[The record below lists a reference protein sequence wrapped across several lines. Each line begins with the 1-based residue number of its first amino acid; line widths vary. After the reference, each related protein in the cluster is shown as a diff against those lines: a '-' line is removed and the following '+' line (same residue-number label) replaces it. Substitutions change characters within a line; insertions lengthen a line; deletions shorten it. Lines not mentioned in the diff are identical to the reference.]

1 MVTARRMTSSAR
13 AGSSDDAQK
22 HARGDSA
29 TSLAASA
36 ASTTA
41 AVTTTRPFEMSDFV
55 TVDSIGEGSYSSV
68 REVFLADKPSERYAL
83 KVMDKAHIV
92 REEKAR
98 YVATERTLL
107 ATRLQDCDGV
117 VALRFTFQDYYSLY
131 MGMELCPGGDLY
143 WQLKRS
149 KNEVMAEDKVVFYVS
164 EVIRAVQQCHE
175 RGVVHRDIKPE
186 NVLIDS
192 SGHVKLCDFGSA
204 LDLQPAP
211 TSALT
216 AIAEQMKKKKE
227 SRSKKQSRGASF
239 VGTAEYVAPE
249 ILEGCEETTTSV
261 DLWSIGVMTF
271 QLLTGRV
278 PFKGKTEYLT
288 MQEVLKG
295 KYTYPSSPSI
305 SQNAKD
311 FIDKLLVRSPEK
323 RLGYKDLR
331 AIRSH
336 PFFAL
341 VGDWSTLRARE
352 APSVLYATGVG
363 SDATVSES
371 ETDGDSDTDD
381 DWKARVSAAEAALA
395 AL

>member
-1 MVTARRMTSSAR
+1 MTSSAR
-13 AGSSDDAQK
+13 ADSSDDVPRRLQC
-22 HARGDSA
+22 DSA
-29 TSLAASA
+29 TSLVASA
-36 ASTTA
+36 ASTA
-41 AVTTTRPFEMSDFV
+41 ASVTTRPFEMADFV
-55 TVDSIGEGSYSSV
+55 TVDGIGQGSYSSV

-107 ATRLQDCDGV
+107 ATRLADCDGV

-149 KNEVMAEDKVVFYVS
+149 KDEVMPEDKVVFYVS

-204 LDLQPAP
+204 LDLHP
-211 TSALT
+211 TPNSALT

-227 SRSKKQSRGASF
+227 SQSKKQNRSASF

-295 KYTYPSSPSI
+295 KYAYPTSTSI

-311 FIDKLLVRSPEK
+311 FIDKLLVKNPEE
-323 RLGYKDLR
+323 RLGYNDVR
-331 AIRSH
+331 AIRTH
-336 PFFAL
+336 PFFAS

-363 SDATVSES
+363 SDVTVSES
-371 ETDGDSDTDD
+371 ETDGDSDTDE
-381 DWKARVSAAEAALA
+381 DWKSRVAAAEAALA

>member
-1 MVTARRMTSSAR
+1 
-13 AGSSDDAQK
+13 
-22 HARGDSA
+22 
-29 TSLAASA
+29 
-36 ASTTA
+36 
-41 AVTTTRPFEMSDFV
+41 
-55 TVDSIGEGSYSSV
+55 
-68 REVFLADKPSERYAL
+68 
-83 KVMDKAHIV
+83 
-92 REEKAR
+92 
-98 YVATERTLL
+98 
-107 ATRLQDCDGV
+107 
-117 VALRFTFQDYYSLY
+117 
-131 MGMELCPGGDLY
+131 MGMELCQGGDLY

-305 SQNAKD
+305 SQ
-311 FIDKLLVRSPEK
+311 
-323 RLGYKDLR
+323 
-331 AIRSH
+331 
-336 PFFAL
+336 
-341 VGDWSTLRARE
+341 
-352 APSVLYATGVG
+352 
-363 SDATVSES
+363 
-371 ETDGDSDTDD
+371 
-381 DWKARVSAAEAALA
+381 
-395 AL
+395 